1 MVARRSAFTLIEL
14 LVVIAIIAILIGLLL
29 PAVQKVREA
38 AARSKCQNNVKQIA
52 LALHSHHAAV
62 GRFPEAQKIADTGA
76 GLHSPNGWGSHV
88 GNWANHIF
96 PYLEQLAVFEMLDFN
111 ATPKSTWAG
120 NVSAYQVK
128 IPVYLCP
135 SDPYQGTTTPWS
147 GDPTSGGQIMH
158 YFAVAGSTQGNQFA
172 TGLDGTFRPNIQT
185 RITDISD
192 GSSVTA
198 FVTETWARRHANHV
212 GTPGGASGEMSR
224 TWSLHNWVSFQWTP
238 NSQWGTANNTWASA
252 SHHPGGVT
260 VGFADGSVRFVSNS
274 VDAGTFAAAASIAG
288 NEVPGDI

>member
-1 MVARRSAFTLIEL
+1 MPRRRPAFTLIEL

-38 AARSKCQNNVKQIA
+38 AARAKCQNNMKQIA
-52 LALHSHHAAV
+52 LALHAHHSVAD
-62 GRFPEAQKIADTGA
+62 RFPEAQKIADTGA

-88 GNWANHIF
+88 GNWANYIF
-96 PYLEQLAVFEMLDFN
+96 PFLEQLPLFDTLDFT
-111 ATPKSTWAG
+111 ATPKSSSAA
-120 NVSAYQVK
+120 NVAAYQAR

-147 GDPTSGGQIMH
+147 GDAQSGGQIMH

-172 TGLDGTFRPNIQT
+172 TGLDGTFRPNIRT
-185 RITDISD
+185 RITDITD
-192 GSSVTA
+192 GASNTA

-212 GTPGGASGEMSR
+212 STPGGASGEMSR

-238 NSQWGTANNTWASA
+238 NSQWGTANNTWAA
-252 SHHPGGVT
+252 GGFHTGGVT
-260 VGFADGSVRFVSNS
+260 VGFADGSVRFVRNS
-274 VDAGTFAAAASIAG
+274 VDAGAFAASASIAG
-288 NEVPGDI
+288 GEVPGDL